1 MNSHNWTRR
10 TVIGGIATGLI
21 TAVSGCTGSS
31 DGVFEDVFVE
41 ETALVL
47 EFTSESPVE
56 KVNVIRP
63 DGELFAERE
72 LPAGSSRETIEIG
85 TDYQPGEYEILGL
98 EDGEERARESIVI
111 EPDVQITDLRLG
123 RNHPEAMYED
133 ASDRVAQREAIVT
146 LENTGTG
153 PDAATRLE
161 FSGDVPRPTPDDY
174 KESGIHDTD
183 SDIRRHADT
192 ITLTPGS
199 EIVIYSRSMP
209 FSSAG
214 DEISCSPESTEGE
227 FETIVETS
235 VQDEDTVATFNVTYT
250 GEDLLECEIELEVKS

>member
-21 TAVSGCTGSS
+21 TALSGCTGSS

-56 KVNVIRP
+56 QVNVIRP

-133 ASDRVAQREAIVT
+133 ASDRVAQSEVIVI
-146 LENTGTG
+146 LENNGTG
-153 PDAATRLE
+153 YEQVTKLS
-161 FSGDVPRPTPDDY
+161 FTGDVPRPTSDDHGG
-174 KESGIHDTD
+174 SGIYDTNSDVRSDAD
-183 SDIRRHADT
+183 SIL
-192 ITLTPGS
+192 ISPG
-199 EIVIYSRSMP
+199 EEVTIYSSSRP
-209 FSSAG
+209 FLLIDG
-214 DEISCSPESTEGE
+214 QVSCSPDTVSGE
-227 FETIVETS
+227 FVTTIETAVRGDDLTETY
-235 VQDEDTVATFNVTYT
+235 EIEYT
-250 GEDLLECEIELEVKS
+250 GEDLDNCQINISS